1 LFDAAATHLQSGQKE
16 SSIYSEYWE
25 RMSCMAGLNQLKTL
39 ALLALLSG
47 LIVLAGYLLVGNEQ
61 GLYYGLG
68 FAALSSFGSW
78 FYSDKAALAA
88 FNAKP
93 TTRDEA
99 PEIHDRVAELSHRA
113 GIPMPTL
120 YIVPSESPNAFA
132 TGRDPDHAAIA
143 LTEGIIKLLSPEE
156 LDGVI
161 AHELTH
167 VRNRD
172 TLTQAVAGTLAG
184 SLTFLGRIL
193 TLGAL
198 YFPVARPGR
207 RGSNPLAI
215 LFLLVLAPFAAGLIR
230 MAISRTREYAADA
243 GAVEITQNPLA
254 LARALETLEATG
266 QKVPIH
272 GNPAFA
278 GLFIVNP
285 LSKEGLMR
293 LFLTHPPTEDRI
305 KRLQEMANTAEVS
318 AAESSAESSKKLS
331 PSA

>member
-1 LFDAAATHLQSGQKE
+1 MQGFICNTPLRCEAF
-16 SSIYSEYWE
+16 
-25 RMSCMAGLNQLKTL
+25 MAGINQLKTL
-39 ALLALLSG
+39 LLLALLCG
-47 LIVLAGYLLVGNEQ
+47 LLALVGYLLVGDEQ

-78 FYSDKAALAA
+78 YYSDQAALAA
-88 FNAKP
+88 FKAQP
-93 TTRDEA
+93 TPREQN
-99 PEIHDRVAELSHRA
+99 PELYDRIMNLSDRA
-113 GIPMPTL
+113 GIPNPAF

-132 TGRDPDHAAIA
+132 TGRDPNHAAIA
-143 LTEGIIKLLSPEE
+143 LTEGIIKLLPPDE
-156 LDGVI
+156 LDAVI

-184 SLTFLGRIL
+184 SLTYLGRIL

-198 YFPVARPGR
+198 YFPVSRMGR
-207 RGSNPLAI
+207 RSNNPFVI
-215 LFLLVLAPFAAGLIR
+215 LFLLLVAPLGAGLLR

-243 GAVEITQNPLA
+243 GAAEITGNPLA
-254 LARALETLEATG
+254 LARALETLEAMG

-278 GLFIVNP
+278 PLFIVNP

-293 LFLTHPPTEDRI
+293 LFMTHPPTEDRI
-305 KRLQEMANTAEVS
+305 ERLKALASAKN
-318 AAESSAESSKKLS
+318 AAEPESSSKLS
-331 PSA
+331 PVA

>member
-1 LFDAAATHLQSGQKE
+1 MVGMNLFRTF
-16 SSIYSEYWE
+16 
-25 RMSCMAGLNQLKTL
+25 

-47 LIVLAGYLLVGNEQ
+47 LIVLAGYLLVGNET

-68 FAALSSFGSW
+68 FAAVSSFGSW
-78 FYSDKAALAA
+78 YYSDQAALAA
-88 FNAKP
+88 FKAQP
-93 TTRDEA
+93 TPREEA
-99 PEIHDRVAELSHRA
+99 PELYARLDSLSDRAK
-113 GIPMPTL
+113 IPTPTL
-120 YIVPSESPNAFA
+120 YLVPSESPNAFA

-143 LTEGIIKLLSPEE
+143 LTKGLIDLLPDDE
-156 LDGVI
+156 LDAVI

-198 YFPVARPGR
+198 YFPVARAGGR
-207 RGSNPLAI
+207 RGNNPIAI
-215 LFLLVLAPFAAGLIR
+215 LFLLVIAPFAAGLIR

-243 GAVEITQNPLA
+243 GAAEITNNPLA
-254 LARALETLEATG
+254 LVRALETLEATG

-278 GLFIVNP
+278 PLFIVNP
-285 LSKEGLMR
+285 LSKEGMMT
-293 LFLTHPPTEDRI
+293 LFMTHPSTEDRI
-305 KRLQEMANTAEVS
+305 QRLKQLAEQAMTGNVD
-318 AAESSAESSKKLS
+318 KTVLS

>member
-1 LFDAAATHLQSGQKE
+1 
-16 SSIYSEYWE
+16 
-25 RMSCMAGLNQLKTL
+25 MAGINQFKTL

-78 FYSDKAALAA
+78 YYSDRAALAA
-88 FNAKP
+88 FQAKP
-93 TTRDEA
+93 TPREQA
-99 PEIHDRVAELSHRA
+99 PDLFDRIEKLSDRA
-113 GIPMPTL
+113 GLPMPTL

-132 TGRDPDHAAIA
+132 TGRDPNHAAIA
-143 LTEGIIKLLSPEE
+143 LTEGIVKLLPPDE
-156 LDGVI
+156 LDAVI

-184 SLTFLGRIL
+184 SLTYLGRIL

-198 YFPVARPGR
+198 YFPVSRVGR
-207 RGSNPLAI
+207 RGNNPIAI
-215 LFLLVLAPFAAGLIR
+215 LFLLIVAPLGAGLIR

-243 GAVEITQNPLA
+243 GAAEITNNPLA
-254 LARALETLEATG
+254 LVRALATLEATG

-278 GLFIVNP
+278 PLFIVNP
-285 LSKEGLMR
+285 LASEGLMK
-293 LFLTHPPTEDRI
+293 LFLTHPPTDDRI
-305 KRLQEMANTAEVS
+305 KRLKEIAEKSNLSTDSLKEFSPTA
-318 AAESSAESSKKLS
+318 
-331 PSA
+331 

>member
-1 LFDAAATHLQSGQKE
+1 
-16 SSIYSEYWE
+16 
-25 RMSCMAGLNQLKTL
+25 M

-47 LIVLAGYLLVGNEQ
+47 LIVLAGYLLVGNET
-61 GLYYGLG
+61 GLYYGLA

-78 FYSDKAALAA
+78 YYSDQAALAA
-88 FNAKP
+88 FQAKP
-93 TTRDEA
+93 TPRADA
-99 PEIHDRVAELSHRA
+99 PELYDRIEKLCDRAE
-113 GIPMPTL
+113 IPTPAV

-132 TGRDPDHAAIA
+132 TGRDPNHAAIA

-156 LDGVI
+156 LDAVI

-184 SLTFLGRIL
+184 SLTYLGRIL

-198 YFPVARPGR
+198 YFPVSRTGR
-207 RGSNPLAI
+207 RGNNPIAI
-215 LFLLVLAPFAAGLIR
+215 LFLLVVAPLAAGLIR
-230 MAISRTREYAADA
+230 MAISRTREFAADA
-243 GAVEITQNPLA
+243 GAAEMTGNPLA
-254 LARALETLEATG
+254 LVRALQTLEATG

-278 GLFIVNP
+278 PLFIVNP
-285 LSKEGLMR
+285 LSREGLMT
-293 LFLTHPPTEDRI
+293 LFMTHPPTEERI
-305 KRLQEMANTAEVS
+305 KRLQEMAAQSANTATTPPT
-318 AAESSAESSKKLS
+318 ALS